1 MLSIRQM
8 EASAARLA
16 EMSLADR
23 EVYQAKLLAHRRS
36 LIVEEIAT
44 ERQRQIEVEGWTLD
58 HDRAHEDGNLAAAA
72 GCYALNAAGELQ
84 PNDFCYDA
92 NGAPTSPV
100 QWPWNSEWW
109 KPKGARRDLV
119 RAAALIVAEI
129 ERLDRGSS

>member
-1 MLSIRQM
+1 MHSVRQM
-8 EASAARLA
+8 EAAAARLA
-16 EMSLADR
+16 KMSDAER
-23 EVYQAKLLAHRRS
+23 EAYQAELLAHRRS
-36 LIVEEIAT
+36 LIVEEVAA

-72 GCYALNAAGELQ
+72 GCYALNAADQLQ

-100 QWPWNSEWW
+100 QWPWDSEWW

-119 RAAALIVAEI
+119 RSAALIIAEI
-129 ERLDRGSS
+129 ERLDRGSA

>member
-1 MLSIRQM
+1 MHSVRQM
-8 EASAARLA
+8 EAIAARIA
-16 EMSLADR
+16 EMSLEEQAA
-23 EVYQAKLLAHRRS
+23 YQADLGAHRRS
-36 LIVEEIAT
+36 LIVEEIGA
-44 ERQRQIEVEGWTLD
+44 ERRRQIEVEGWTLD

-72 GCYALNAAGELQ
+72 GCYALNAAAELQ

-100 QWPWNSEWW
+100 HWPWDAAWW